1 MRRAFALAAAV
12 TLAFSLAGCSDQPAV
27 CDSVDALQASVDN
40 LGDINLSENG
50 VGAISGSLSQIES
63 DLRQVKADASAEW
76 SDQVDGIEADTDELS
91 TTVETAQEGATAATL
106 GAVGTAVRTLLDD
119 VEALAAD
126 VGSTC

>member
-1 MRRAFALAAAV
+1 
-12 TLAFSLAGCSDQPAV
+12 
-27 CDSVDALQASVDN
+27 VDN
-40 LGDINLSENG
+40 LADINLSENG

>member
-12 TLAFSLAGCSDQPAV
+12 TLAFSLAGCSDQAAV